1 MDLYCY
7 PVNIINIRQEKT
19 DSHMGLDLG
28 WDSILDKNS
37 LNQDIINPFKGEV
50 IYIKYQNSGGYV
62 VQIYS

>member
-28 WDSILDKNS
+28 WDSRLDKK
-37 LNQDIINPFKGEV
+37 F
-50 IYIKYQNSGGYV
+50 IKSRYN
-62 VQIYS
+62 